1 MGDNNSLMTGR
12 VLLAFDATKDRNELE
27 FKNVIDD
34 IISRGDVINR
44 GDTIVVFGVLH
55 KVSHPFGYQMQIER
69 VNIRAMEEEIQLKLD
84 MYAKMLQT
92 SAEDCKEEGVDI
104 EVKITCGTP
113 IKKIIQQEAS
123 ACNATWVVLDRHLK
137 KDVKFYQGQILCK
150 LASVV
155 DNLTIKPLKTEPMS
169 DTDNT
174 EVKVV
179 LYRSKHV
186 QLSAPAPQ
194 DHDNVD
200 QSLIS
205 ASLASYENLEMPSK
219 KLLSSLMHKPSILTD
234 DVDAASKQDVSGQE
248 VYITLFSTYN
258 GPRML
263 ALAARKTRIYNRC
276 LRFKL
281 DIIHASLLWG
291 YVPCSL
297 SCVGKNRTNSSS
309 VVGNLRKSPRRK
321 RSSGTPVLC
330 NACGMT
336 TELYIKESMRFSYS
350 EIHLATNYF
359 SEENLLGEGGY
370 GLVYKGQLN
379 DGQIIA
385 AKVRKQAST
394 QGFEEFSSE
403 IYVLSFAR
411 HRNIVMLLG
420 YCCKE
425 NINILVYEYICN
437 RSLEWHL
444 FDEAANVLEWRKR
457 HAIAIG
463 TAKGL
468 RFLHEECRS
477 SPIIHRDLR
486 PSNILL
492 THDFV
497 PMVITAP
504 KLSLAALCV
513 TYPFYICI
521 PVSHKTYKSCHITLD
536 GTNFM
541 NITSKS
547 DSTRSKLDI
556 QLNPSCGTWDL
567 CFHSRPKD
575 EFVVLQ
581 LGDFG
586 LAKWKTN
593 DSPIQTR
600 ILGTLG
606 YVAPEYAENGMVSV
620 RTDVYAYGITLI
632 QIISGRKAV
641 TSDTQD
647 HHQSL
652 RQWAEPLV
660 ESLALH
666 DLIDPRL
673 GDSYDPY
680 ELYHMAKTA
689 YLCVKVDPDKRPSM
703 GEVSYLTTT

>member
-1 MGDNNSLMTGR
+1 
-12 VLLAFDATKDRNELE
+12 
-27 FKNVIDD
+27 
-34 IISRGDVINR
+34 
-44 GDTIVVFGVLH
+44 
-55 KVSHPFGYQMQIER
+55 
-69 VNIRAMEEEIQLKLD
+69 
-84 MYAKMLQT
+84 
-92 SAEDCKEEGVDI
+92 
-104 EVKITCGTP
+104 
-113 IKKIIQQEAS
+113 
-123 ACNATWVVLDRHLK
+123 
-137 KDVKFYQGQILCK
+137 
-150 LASVV
+150 
-155 DNLTIKPLKTEPMS
+155 
-169 DTDNT
+169 
-174 EVKVV
+174 
-179 LYRSKHV
+179 
-186 QLSAPAPQ
+186 
-194 DHDNVD
+194 
-200 QSLIS
+200 
-205 ASLASYENLEMPSK
+205 
-219 KLLSSLMHKPSILTD
+219 
-234 DVDAASKQDVSGQE
+234 
-248 VYITLFSTYN
+248 
-258 GPRML
+258 
-263 ALAARKTRIYNRC
+263 
-276 LRFKL
+276 
-281 DIIHASLLWG
+281 
-291 YVPCSL
+291 
-297 SCVGKNRTNSSS
+297 
-309 VVGNLRKSPRRK
+309 
-321 RSSGTPVLC
+321 
-330 NACGMT
+330 MT

-359 SEENLLGEGGY
+359 SKENLLGEGGY
-370 GLVYKGQLN
+370 GLVYKGQLD

-394 QGFEEFSSE
+394 QGFEEFHSE

-444 FDEAANVLEWRKR
+444 FDEATKVLEWRQR

-497 PMVITAP
+497 PM
-504 KLSLAALCV
+504 
-513 TYPFYICI
+513 
-521 PVSHKTYKSCHITLD
+521 
-536 GTNFM
+536 
-541 NITSKS
+541 
-547 DSTRSKLDI
+547 
-556 QLNPSCGTWDL
+556 
-567 CFHSRPKD
+567 
-575 EFVVLQ
+575 

-606 YVAPEYAENGMVSV
+606 YLAPEYAENGMVSV

-641 TSDTQD
+641 TVDTQD
-647 HHQSL
+647 HHESL

-660 ESLALH
+660 ERLALH

-689 YLCVKVDPDKRPSM
+689 YLCVKVDPEKRPSM
-703 GEVSYLTTT
+703 GEVVQLLEGETDHFKNLTDQFIPHFNH

>member
-1 MGDNNSLMTGR
+1 MGDNNSFMTGR
-12 VLLAFDATKDRNELE
+12 VIFAFDATKDRNELE

-34 IISRGDVINR
+34 IISRGDVLNR

-55 KVSHPFGYQMQIER
+55 KVSHPFGYQMEIGR
-69 VNIRAMEEEIQLKLD
+69 MNIRAMEEEIQLKLD
-84 MYAKMLQT
+84 MYAKMLRK
-92 SAEDCKEEGVDI
+92 SAEDCKKEGVDI

-123 ACNATWVVLDRHLK
+123 ASNATWVVLDRHLK
-137 KDVKFYQGQILCK
+137 RDVKFYQGQIHCK

-155 DNLTIKPLKTEPMS
+155 DNLTIKPLKTEPII
-169 DTDNT
+169 DTDQT

-186 QLSAPAPQ
+186 QLTARR
-194 DHDNVD
+194 DYNNVE
-200 QSLIS
+200 QSVISHSYS
-205 ASLASYENLEMPSK
+205 ASFGSSESLEIPPK
-219 KLLSSLMHKPSILTD
+219 KVMSSLMHKQSSILTD
-234 DVDAASKQDVSGQE
+234 DVDAAASKQDVSG
-248 VYITLFSTYN
+248 
-258 GPRML
+258 
-263 ALAARKTRIYNRC
+263 
-276 LRFKL
+276 
-281 DIIHASLLWG
+281 
-291 YVPCSL
+291 SL
-297 SCVGKNRTNSSS
+297 SRPRNNHTNSSL
-309 VVGNLRKSPRRK
+309 VNENLRKSPRRK
-321 RSSGTPVLC
+321 RSSTTPVLC
-330 NACGMT
+330 KACGMT
-336 TELYIKESMRFSYS
+336 TEMYIKESMRFSYS

-394 QGFEEFSSE
+394 QGFEEFHSE
-403 IYVLSFAR
+403 VYVLSFAR

-425 NINILVYEYICN
+425 NVNILVYEYICN

-444 FDEAANVLEWRKR
+444 FDEAAHVEWRKR
-457 HAIAIG
+457 HAIAVG

-497 PMVITAP
+497 PM
-504 KLSLAALCV
+504 
-513 TYPFYICI
+513 
-521 PVSHKTYKSCHITLD
+521 
-536 GTNFM
+536 
-541 NITSKS
+541 
-547 DSTRSKLDI
+547 
-556 QLNPSCGTWDL
+556 
-567 CFHSRPKD
+567 
-575 EFVVLQ
+575 

-620 RTDVYAYGITLI
+620 RTDVYAFGITLI
-632 QIISGRKAV
+632 QLISGRKAV
-641 TSDTQD
+641 TED

-652 RQWAEPLV
+652 RQWVEPLV
-660 ESLALH
+660 ETLALH
-666 DLIDPRL
+666 DMIDPRL

-680 ELYHMAKTA
+680 ELYRMAKTA

-703 GEVSYLTTT
+703 GEVVQLLEGETDHFKNLTDQFIPHFNH

>member
-1 MGDNNSLMTGR
+1 MTFSFDFGVYSIADLNQSRLGFETSVALCCVVRMEYSNSLMMGR
-12 VLLAFDATKDRNELE
+12 VILAFDATKDRNEQE
-27 FKNVIDD
+27 FMN
-34 IISRGDVINR
+34 IIREIRSCGEVLNR

-55 KVSHPFGYQMQIER
+55 KISHPFGVQMHIDE

-84 MYAKMLQT
+84 TYAKMLRT
-92 SAEDCKEEGVDI
+92 SAQHCKEEGVDI

-113 IKKIIQQEAS
+113 IKKIIQQEAL

-137 KDVKFYQGQILCK
+137 KDVKFYQGQIHCK
-150 LASVV
+150 LAAVS
-155 DNLTIKPLKTEPMS
+155 DNSKIKILNTEPTT

-174 EVKVV
+174 EVKIV
-179 LYRSKHV
+179 LYRSKPV
-186 QLSAPAPQ
+186 QLSAPIQ
-194 DHDNVD
+194 DNENVD
-200 QSLIS
+200 QSVMSHSYPASFSSQSYS
-205 ASLASYENLEMPSK
+205 ASFSSIENLEMPSK
-219 KLLSSLMHKPSILTD
+219 KAPSMRKTSAQRSISSNDFDGAT
-234 DVDAASKQDVSGQE
+234 KQDPSGSL
-248 VYITLFSTYN
+248 TGAGN
-258 GPRML
+258 
-263 ALAARKTRIYNRC
+263 NR
-276 LRFKL
+276 
-281 DIIHASLLWG
+281 
-291 YVPCSL
+291 
-297 SCVGKNRTNSSS
+297 NSSS
-309 VVGNLRKSPRRK
+309 HISRNSRKSPRRK
-321 RSSGTPVLC
+321 RLSTKPVLC
-330 NACGMT
+330 HACKMT
-336 TELYIKESMRFSYS
+336 TELYIKESMKFGYN
-350 EIHLATNYF
+350 EINEATNYF
-359 SEENLLGEGGY
+359 SADNLLGEGGY
-370 GLVYKGQLN
+370 GLVYKGQLS
-379 DGQIIA
+379 DGQVIA

-394 QGFEEFSSE
+394 QGFEEFHSE
-403 IYVLSFAR
+403 VYVLSFAR

-425 NINILVYEYICN
+425 NLNILVYEYICN

-444 FDEAANVLEWRKR
+444 FDEEENVLEWRKR
-457 HAIAIG
+457 QAIAIG

-468 RFLHEECRS
+468 RFLHEECRG

-497 PMVITAP
+497 PM
-504 KLSLAALCV
+504 
-513 TYPFYICI
+513 
-521 PVSHKTYKSCHITLD
+521 
-536 GTNFM
+536 
-541 NITSKS
+541 
-547 DSTRSKLDI
+547 
-556 QLNPSCGTWDL
+556 
-567 CFHSRPKD
+567 
-575 EFVVLQ
+575 

-632 QIISGRKAV
+632 QLISGRKVVNANV
-641 TSDTQD
+641 ED
-647 HHQSL
+647 HCQSL

-689 YLCVKVDPDKRPSM
+689 YLCVKVDPQKRPSM
-703 GEVSYLTTT
+703 GEVVQLLEGETDHFKALTEQFIPHFNR

>member
-1 MGDNNSLMTGR
+1 MEENSSNSFMMGR
-12 VLLAFDATKDRNELE
+12 VILAFDATKERNEQE
-27 FKNVIDD
+27 FKNVIDE
-34 IISRGDVINR
+34 IISRGDILKR

-55 KVSHPFGYQMQIER
+55 KISHPFGYQMQIEK
-69 VNIRAMEEEIQLKLD
+69 VNIRAMEEEIKLKLD
-84 MYAKMLQT
+84 MYTKMLKR

-123 ACNATWVVLDRHLK
+123 ACNAAWVVLDRYLK
-137 KDVKFYQGQILCK
+137 KDVKFFQGQIHCN
-150 LASVV
+150 LAVV
-155 DNLTIKPLKTEPMS
+155 LDNLTTQPVPTEPTT
-169 DTDNT
+169 DPDNT
-174 EVKVV
+174 EVKVI
-179 LYRSKHV
+179 LYRSKHI
-186 QLSAPAPQ
+186 QLSAPQ
-194 DHDNVD
+194 DNENVD
-200 QSLIS
+200 HSMS
-205 ASLASYENLEMPSK
+205 ATENLEMPSK
-219 KLLSSLMHKPSILTD
+219 KFMSSLLHKPWGQSSILTD
-234 DVDAASKQDVSGQE
+234 DSDDASKQDISGS
-248 VYITLFSTYN
+248 LFQY
-258 GPRML
+258 
-263 ALAARKTRIYNRC
+263 
-276 LRFKL
+276 
-281 DIIHASLLWG
+281 
-291 YVPCSL
+291 
-297 SCVGKNRTNSSS
+297 GKS
-309 VVGNLRKSPRRK
+309 RKSPQRK
-321 RSSGTPVLC
+321 KSFKTPVLC

-336 TELYIKESMRFSYS
+336 TQMYIKESMKISYS

-359 SEENLLGEGGY
+359 SEANLLGEGGY

-394 QGFEEFSSE
+394 QGFEEFHSE

-411 HRNIVMLLG
+411 HRNIVLLLG

-425 NINILVYEYICN
+425 NVNILVYEYICN

-444 FDEAANVLEWRKR
+444 FDEAANVLEWRQR
-457 HAIAIG
+457 RAIAIG

-497 PMVITAP
+497 PM
-504 KLSLAALCV
+504 
-513 TYPFYICI
+513 
-521 PVSHKTYKSCHITLD
+521 
-536 GTNFM
+536 
-541 NITSKS
+541 
-547 DSTRSKLDI
+547 
-556 QLNPSCGTWDL
+556 
-567 CFHSRPKD
+567 
-575 EFVVLQ
+575 

-593 DSPIQTR
+593 GSPFQTR

-606 YVAPEYAENGMVSV
+606 YLAPEYAENGMVSV

-632 QIISGRKAV
+632 QLISGRKV
-641 TSDTQD
+641 VSPNIED

-666 DLIDPRL
+666 DLIDRRL
-673 GDSYDPY
+673 NDAYDPY
-680 ELYHMAKTA
+680 ELYQMAKTA
-689 YLCVKVDPDKRPSM
+689 YLCVKLDPDKRPSM
-703 GEVSYLTTT
+703 GEVVQLLEGETDHFKTLIDQFIPHFHP

>member
-1 MGDNNSLMTGR
+1 MPTFELLLSPFSSFPDYMLKTSLTVGTS
-12 VLLAFDATKDRNELE
+12 LYQ
-27 FKNVIDD
+27 NVMLSDWQ
-34 IISRGDVINR
+34 
-44 GDTIVVFGVLH
+44 
-55 KVSHPFGYQMQIER
+55 KVE
-69 VNIRAMEEEIQLKLD
+69 K
-84 MYAKMLQT
+84 
-92 SAEDCKEEGVDI
+92 VDI

-113 IKKIIQQEAS
+113 TKKIIQQEAS
-123 ACNATWVVLDRHLK
+123 ACNATWVILDRHLK
-137 KDVKFYQGQILCK
+137 RDEKFYQGQILCK
-150 LASVV
+150 LALVADDWSIRI
-155 DNLTIKPLKTEPMS
+155 LTTEPTTG
-169 DTDNT
+169 TDNT
-174 EVKVV
+174 EIKVV

-186 QLSAPAPQ
+186 QLSAPP
-194 DHDNVD
+194 DTENVD
-200 QSLIS
+200 QSIISHSYS
-205 ASLASYENLEMPSK
+205 ASFGSFENLEMPSK
-219 KLLSSLMHKPSILTD
+219 KHLTSLMHKSWGQGSILTD
-234 DVDAASKQDVSGQE
+234 DIHCASKQDGSGS
-248 VYITLFSTYN
+248 LSRAGN
-258 GPRML
+258 
-263 ALAARKTRIYNRC
+263 KHSN
-276 LRFKL
+276 
-281 DIIHASLLWG
+281 ASLIIG
-291 YVPCSL
+291 
-297 SCVGKNRTNSSS
+297 T
-309 VVGNLRKSPRRK
+309 SPRRK
-321 RSSGTPVLC
+321 RSSTTPVLC
-330 NACGMT
+330 DACGMT
-336 TELYIKESMRFSYS
+336 TELYIKESMKFSFS

-359 SEENLLGEGGY
+359 SDENLLGEGGY
-370 GLVYKGQLN
+370 GRVYKGQLS

-394 QGFEEFSSE
+394 QGFEEFHSE

-411 HRNIVMLLG
+411 HRNIVVLLG

-444 FDEAANVLEWRKR
+444 FDQSANGLEWHQR

-497 PMVITAP
+497 PM
-504 KLSLAALCV
+504 
-513 TYPFYICI
+513 
-521 PVSHKTYKSCHITLD
+521 
-536 GTNFM
+536 
-541 NITSKS
+541 
-547 DSTRSKLDI
+547 
-556 QLNPSCGTWDL
+556 
-567 CFHSRPKD
+567 
-575 EFVVLQ
+575 

-606 YVAPEYAENGMVSV
+606 YLAPEYAENGMVSV

-632 QIISGRKAV
+632 QLISGRKAV
-641 TSDTQD
+641 SSNSED

-666 DLIDPRL
+666 DLIDQRL
-673 GDSYDPY
+673 GDSYDPF

-689 YLCVKVDPDKRPSM
+689 YLCVKVDPEKRPSM
-703 GEVSYLTTT
+703 GEVVQLLEGETDHFKNLTDQFLPHYNH

>member
-1 MGDNNSLMTGR
+1 MEQNSSLMMGR
-12 VLLAFDATKDRNELE
+12 VILAFDATKDRNEQE
-27 FKNVIDD
+27 FMNVIKEV
-34 IISRGDVINR
+34 ISNGEVLKR

-55 KVSHPFGYQMQIER
+55 KISHPFGVQMQIDG

-84 MYAKMLQT
+84 MYSKMLRR
-92 SAEDCKEEGVDI
+92 SADDCKEEGVDI

-113 IKKIIQQEAS
+113 IKKIIQQEAL
-123 ACNATWVVLDRHLK
+123 ACSATWVVLDRHLK
-137 KDVKFYQGQILCK
+137 RDVKFYQGQIHCN
-150 LASVV
+150 LAAVS
-155 DNLTIKPLKTEPMS
+155 DNLTIKTLKTKPTT

-174 EVKVV
+174 EVKVI

-186 QLSAPAPQ
+186 QLSAPPQ
-194 DHDNVD
+194 DNENTVEHSVI
-200 QSLIS
+200 SHSYS
-205 ASLASYENLEMPSK
+205 ASFSSFENLEMPSK
-219 KLLSSLMHKPSILTD
+219 RVLKSMHKPFGQTSRLSNDID
-234 DVDAASKQDVSGQE
+234 GASKQDVSGQE
-248 VYITLFSTYN
+248 FYEFSHTSSMFYA
-258 GPRML
+258 G
-263 ALAARKTRIYNRC
+263 
-276 LRFKL
+276 
-281 DIIHASLLWG
+281 
-291 YVPCSL
+291 SL
-297 SCVGKNRTNSSS
+297 SGAGNNHSNSSHTI
-309 VVGNLRKSPRRK
+309 GNLRKIPRRT
-321 RSSGTPVLC
+321 RSTKPVLC
-330 NACGMT
+330 IACGMT
-336 TELYIKESMRFSYS
+336 TELYIKESMKFGYS
-350 EIHLATNYF
+350 EINAATNYF
-359 SEENLLGEGGY
+359 SEDNLLGEGGY

-379 DGQIIA
+379 DGQMIA

-394 QGFEEFSSE
+394 QGFEEFHSE

-425 NINILVYEYICN
+425 NVNILVYEYICN
-437 RSLEWHL
+437 QSLEWHL
-444 FDEAANVLEWRKR
+444 FDEAANVLEWHKR
-457 HAIAIG
+457 RSIAIG

-497 PMVITAP
+497 PM
-504 KLSLAALCV
+504 
-513 TYPFYICI
+513 
-521 PVSHKTYKSCHITLD
+521 
-536 GTNFM
+536 
-541 NITSKS
+541 
-547 DSTRSKLDI
+547 
-556 QLNPSCGTWDL
+556 
-567 CFHSRPKD
+567 
-575 EFVVLQ
+575 

-586 LAKWKTN
+586 LARWKTN

-606 YVAPEYAENGMVSV
+606 YLAPEYAENGMVSV

-632 QIISGRKAV
+632 QLISGRKV
-641 TSDTQD
+641 ISSNIED
-647 HHQSL
+647 HYQSL

-689 YLCVKVDPDKRPSM
+689 YLCVKVDPAKRPSM
-703 GEVSYLTTT
+703 GEVVQLLEGETDHFKTLLEQFIPHFNP